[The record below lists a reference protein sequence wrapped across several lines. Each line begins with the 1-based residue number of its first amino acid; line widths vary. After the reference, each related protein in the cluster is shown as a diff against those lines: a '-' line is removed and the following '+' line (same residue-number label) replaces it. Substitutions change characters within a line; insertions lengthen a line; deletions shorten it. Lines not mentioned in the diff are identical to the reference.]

1 MMQFITVTPAC
12 PRASVLLSRQMITSS
27 RIAAVPR
34 PEQSCTSF
42 EGPDRRSAILAMIGA
57 GALALTVASPS
68 SSWAAEEGVIAGV
81 APTVA
86 AAAAAATY
94 EHLSEP
100 TLAYEFDYPAVTS
113 SGRKIPLVFSR
124 RPERYSSAAPLTA
137 DARQRIVCELADLID
152 AITVSVSVG
161 PPAGSLRTTPQS
173 QWTAKQVAAEILADR
188 STARVTSGQRV
199 SLNTIEEANSVEKD
213 GTIYYIY
220 EHISQGSPTLAT
232 TSRETYRHSLA
243 VTAARPGLE
252 EGSLFLYTLNMAC
265 PEEKWTEL
273 ESAYRHGVG
282 SFTLVANP
290 GTDYVAPDQDSWSVI
305 DYADK
310 VSALD
315 RLQHRALTEVRTV
328 VWNTKYRSDIC
339 GLERSGEESYNI
351 SKMPFS

>member
-1 MMQFITVTPAC
+1 MTATSAC
-12 PRASVLLSRQMITSS
+12 PRATVLLNKSMITSS
-27 RIAAVPR
+27 RIAAVPS
-34 PEQSCTSF
+34 PEQSCSSF
-42 EGPDRRSAILAMIGA
+42 QGAERRRVILSMIGA
-57 GALALTVASPS
+57 GALALTVANPS
-68 SSWAAEEGVIAGV
+68 SSWAAADEGVVAGV
-81 APTVA
+81 APTV

-100 TLAYEFDYPAVTS
+100 TLAYEFDYPAVTG

-161 PPAGSLRTTPQS
+161 PPAGSLRTTPQA

-199 SLNTIEEANSVEKD
+199 SLNTLEEANSIEKD
-213 GTIYYIY
+213 GTTYYIY

-265 PEEKWTEL
+265 PQEKWSEL
-273 ESAYRHGVG
+273 EAAYRHGVE
-282 SFTLVANP
+282 SFALVAKP
-290 GTDYVAPDQDSWSVI
+290 GTDYVAPDQDSW
-305 DYADK
+305 
-310 VSALD
+310 
-315 RLQHRALTEVRTV
+315 R
-328 VWNTKYRSDIC
+328 
-339 GLERSGEESYNI
+339 
-351 SKMPFS
+351 FF